1 MPNEKTT
8 RNDRLVPVE
17 AAGERYDIV
26 IAPGALKEPGVWL
39 DRLAPWRGR
48 RAAVVAD
55 SNTAPLFGAN
65 VLAALAQ
72 AGIEGQLFT
81 VPAGE
86 ASKCHERLLSLY
98 DAFLDIPLTR
108 ADLVIALGGGV
119 VGDLAGYA
127 AATYQRGV
135 QLVQIPT
142 TLLAQVDSS
151 VGGKVAV
158 NLPRGKN
165 LIGAFCQPSLV
176 IADPDALETLDERQL
191 GAGLGEAIKYGC
203 IADAA
208 LFERLESFPNR
219 RALMPALPG
228 IIARCCELKADYVR
242 RDPHDHGVRMELN
255 FGHTLGHA
263 LENAL
268 GYGALLHGEAVC
280 VGMVAAAR
288 WGETLVVTP
297 RGVPERIEAMLVRYG
312 LPVTVAEEKVSAAVL
327 LRAMALDKKA
337 AGSTV
342 RIVLLEEIGRATV
355 RAVERDELAA
365 LLAGSA
371 GGAQG

>member
-1 MPNEKTT
+1 MTNAHTVHVQAANE
-8 RNDRLVPVE
+8 
-17 AAGERYDIV
+17 AYDIL
-26 IAPGALKEPGVWL
+26 IQPGILDAPRALAE
-39 DRLAPWRGR
+39 RLAPWQGK

-55 SNTAPLFGAN
+55 AHTGPLFGERT
-65 VLAALAQ
+65 LAALAE
-72 AGIEGQLFT
+72 AGIEGRLLT

-86 ASKCHERLLSLY
+86 ASKCHQQLLWLY
-98 DAFLDIPLTR
+98 DSFLDMPLTR
-108 ADLVIALGGGV
+108 ADLVVALGGGV

-135 QLVQIPT
+135 TLLQIPT

-165 LIGAFCQPSLV
+165 LVGAFCQPALV
-176 IADPDALETLDERQL
+176 VIDPGALDTLDPREF
-191 GAGLGEAIKYGC
+191 GAGLGEVIKYGC

-208 LFERLESFPNR
+208 LFERLESLPDR
-219 RALMPALPG
+219 QSLLAGLPG
-228 IIARCCELKADYVR
+228 EIARCCQIKAGYVR
-242 RDPHDHGVRMELN
+242 RDPLDHGARMELN

-288 WGETLVVTP
+288 WGEALGVTP
-297 RGVPERIEAMLVRYG
+297 PGVAGRIAALLAQYG
-312 LPVTVAEEKVSAAVL
+312 LPTRAPGSVSVDAL

-337 AGSTV
+337 KGSSV
-342 RIVLLEEIGRATV
+342 RLILLKDIGRATTRSV
-355 RAVERDELAA
+355 DRSVLSE
-365 LLAGSA
+365 LLANA
-371 GGAQG
+371 CREVPT